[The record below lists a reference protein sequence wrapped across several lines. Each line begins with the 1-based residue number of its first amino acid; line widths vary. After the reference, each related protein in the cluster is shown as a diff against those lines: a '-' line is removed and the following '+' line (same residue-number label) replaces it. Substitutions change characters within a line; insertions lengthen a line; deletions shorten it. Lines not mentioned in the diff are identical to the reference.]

1 MAPAAKLR
9 IGTKGSARAANKGDA
24 PGPIEANTA
33 GGFAPSRSSASAA
46 YDLLLSAIE
55 DGQLPAGARL
65 RESELATRF
74 KISRT
79 PVREVLRRLAMQGLA
94 THVPNHGAVVATI
107 SEDQITELYLVRE
120 TLEGV
125 AARLAASNTTPPE
138 IDLLYEMVENDRALI
153 DRPLDLAQSNRLF
166 HARLC
171 NAARNRYLTQ
181 TLGNLRL
188 SLALLRGTTMS
199 APNRGA
205 QAVEEHQAI
214 IDFIAA
220 RRLDDAEEAARAHIR
235 QAHRLRRMMIGAA
248 PLDDETVLG
257 FRGPRRPA

>member
-1 MAPAAKLR
+1 MAPTAKR
-9 IGTKGSARAANKGDA
+9 TPGAKRTSRDTFKG
-24 PGPIEANTA
+24 EADGAMDTHTV
-33 GGFAPSRSSASAA
+33 GGFVPSRSSAAAA
-46 YDLLLSAIE
+46 YNLMLSAIE
-55 DGQLPAGARL
+55 EGRLPAGARL
-65 RESELATRF
+65 RESQLAAQFR
-74 KISRT
+74 ISRT
-79 PVREVLRRLAMQGLA
+79 PVREVLRRLVTQGLA
-94 THVPNHGAVVATI
+94 THVPHQGAVVTSI

-120 TLEGV
+120 SLEGV
-125 AARLAASNTTPPE
+125 AARLAASNTTRLE
-138 IDLLYEMVENDRALI
+138 IDLLYEMVENDQGLI
-153 DRPLDLAQSNRLF
+153 EKPLELARSNRLF

-205 QAVEEHQAI
+205 QAVEEHRAI

-235 QAHRLRRMMIGAA
+235 QAHRLRRAMIGAA
-248 PLDDETVLG
+248 DMDDESLLG
-257 FRGPRRPA
+257 FRGNRQPA

>member
-1 MAPAAKLR
+1 MASAPKLR
-9 IGTKGSARAANKGDA
+9 HGTKPPARGAGKGD
-24 PGPIEANTA
+24 PVGSIRSGEANT
-33 GGFAPSRSSASAA
+33 FAPSRSSASAA

-55 DGQLPAGARL
+55 DGELPAGARL
-65 RESELATRF
+65 RESDLATRF

-94 THVPNHGAVVATI
+94 IHEPNHGAVVATI

-138 IDLLYEMVENDRALI
+138 IDLLYEMVESDRRLV
-153 DRPLDLAQSNRLF
+153 DRPIELARANRLF

-199 APNRGA
+199 APGRGGE
-205 QAVEEHQAI
+205 AVDEHEAI
-214 IDFIAA
+214 VDFIAA

-235 QAHRLRRMMIGAA
+235 HAHRVRRIMNGSP
-248 PLDDETVLG
+248 PLEETLG
-257 FRGPRRPA
+257 YRSRGPRRTA

>member
-1 MAPAAKLR
+1 MAPAAKLNPGVR
-9 IGTKGSARAANKGDA
+9 RTSRATFEGELAGAID
-24 PGPIEANTA
+24 IDTV
-33 GGFAPSRSSASAA
+33 GGFVPSRSSAAAA
-46 YDLLLSAIE
+46 YDMLVSAIE
-55 DGQLPAGARL
+55 DGRLPAGARL
-65 RESELATRF
+65 RESQLAAQF

-79 PVREVLRRLAMQGLA
+79 PVREVLRRLVTQGLA
-94 THVPNHGAVVATI
+94 THLPNQGAVVATI
-107 SEDQITELYLVRE
+107 SEDQIAELYLVRE
-120 TLEGV
+120 SLEGI

-138 IDLLYEMVENDRALI
+138 IDLLYEMVENDQGLI
-153 DRPLDLAQSNRLF
+153 EKPIELAKSNRLF

-188 SLALLRGTTMS
+188 SLVLLRGTTMS

-205 QAVEEHQAI
+205 QAVEEHRAI

-235 QAHRLRRMMIGAA
+235 QAHRLRRAMFGAA
-248 PLDDETVLG
+248 DMDDESWLG
-257 FRGPRRPA
+257 FRGNRPPA